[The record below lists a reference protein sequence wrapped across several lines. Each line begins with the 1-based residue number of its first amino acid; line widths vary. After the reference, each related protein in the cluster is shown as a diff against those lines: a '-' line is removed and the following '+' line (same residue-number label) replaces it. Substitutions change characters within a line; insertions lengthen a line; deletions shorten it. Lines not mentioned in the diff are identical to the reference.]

1 MGNVGD
7 IVLVED
13 TGDAWSGKPGRAINI
28 IDDLMVD
35 VKFGD
40 GIVRTYPAE
49 NLGVVTEDS
58 HLLIEK
64 YCSVCHIMSYD
75 NHSGGYQ
82 HTHVVEATG
91 TDVAC
96 DYDGKVFVE
105 GELVPPK

>member
-1 MGNVGD
+1 MGAVGD

-13 TGDAWSGKPGRAINI
+13 TGDLYEGKPGRVVSMTDHAAMI
-28 IDDLMVD
+28 
-35 VKFGD
+35 KFAD
-40 GIVRTYPAE
+40 GESREYARQF
-49 NLGVVTEDS
+49 LGLVTEDS

-64 YCSVCHIMSYD
+64 YCSACHIMSYD

-91 TDVAC
+91 TAVAC
-96 DYDGKVFVE
+96 DYDGRLFVE